1 MKIKFHPEYYWL
13 AIFAFCFIVYQ
24 QVQDNIRPNY
34 HGNQE
39 VIKYLLGIAPNFF
52 PAIGI
57 PSLFVVF
64 IPVMSTQKQINQWW
78 YRNRQI
84 TANVL
89 SLFGLLMWEFLQVF
103 TTKGHFDWNDVLW
116 TLIGAFVFQKIW
128 SFTPSVY
135 K

>member
-13 AIFAFCFIVYQ
+13 AIFASCFIVYQ

-64 IPVMSTQKQINQWW
+64 IPLMSTQNQIKQWW
-78 YRNRQI
+78 YKNKHI

-89 SLFGLLMWEFLQVF
+89 SLLGLLMWEFLQVF

-116 TLIGAFVFQKIW
+116 TLIGAFVFQMIW
-128 SFTPSVY
+128 SFTPPFY